1 MSLNLPQEE
10 SMSLN
15 LPREELMSLNLP
27 QEELNVIK
35 FLIKISSSFLICFYL
50 KNYPLFFSFSI
61 LLKFKIIFNLHECL
75 SK

>member
-35 FLIKISSSFLICFYL
+35 FLIKISSSFPTIPDVCPQFHIVFSY
-50 KNYPLFFSFSI
+50 YFLF
-61 LLKFKIIFNLHECL
+61 L
-75 SK
+75 